1 MNGSHSLLTKFLKPK
16 IRLGAI
22 LRGVI
27 VAAFSMVTTTGIIYV
42 NYIGYWKGTIYR
54 TQTVDFNILANLLPR
69 KISSQLL
76 SKDIKGLQKSL
87 DSNYGLFGIII
98 TNCKSIKIS
107 CPNQKIIYASKAKIE
122 EVDGYKRKL
131 ISKENYTFSWL
142 QKLNNADFLEAELRS
157 ELFIPLYNPPAIEQT
172 WEFTTPRESNIVYS
186 KQINQGEVI
195 GRIYLLRAEPPLF
208 AEELR
213 QWLHNPWSM
222 SSKILAYNAIALAA
236 LLTGLFVWLLS
247 EILYSLNVETEKK
260 LRISAENEAKIL
272 KEKIEAEEAVKIAE
286 KDRHIA
292 IENELKAV
300 QEKQA
305 AEEVALAAT
314 QKGTQAIQEKQAAE
328 EVARA
333 AVLKSEQAI
342 QEKQAAEEAALVATQ
357 KGEQAIQE
365 KQAAQEAA
373 RAAVLKSE
381 QAIQEKQAAEEAAR
395 AAVLKSE
402 QAIQEKQAAERIAQQ
417 NEQAIQEKQA
427 AQEVARAAVLKSEQA
442 IQEKQAAQEAA
453 RAAVLKSEQAIQEK
467 QAAEEAARAA
477 VLKSEQAIQE
487 KQAAERIAQQN
498 EQAIQE
504 KQAAQEVARAAVL
517 KSEQAIQEKQAAQ
530 EAARAAVLKSEQ
542 AIQEK
547 QAAEEAARAAVLK
560 SEQAIQE
567 KQAAE
572 EITRVATQKSKQ
584 AIQEKQAAEEAALIA
599 IREREEA
606 RKHADYLYDSI
617 QEQTREL
624 VIKDEDSRIE
634 TSEPHYHHSFEV
646 IHQSSQSPLTLD
658 IIIQHRTFFEWID
671 SEIRSTYDV
680 DSWLKSYPQFRSLV
694 KENSNGQICLNDLGT
709 LLNCAVNEIFDDRP
723 RLKWPKGVAL
733 PPSKKY
739 GISLEPHHRPR
750 GWEKFVNDLCE
761 IDCVRRVAYDN
772 CGYGG
777 SDIKVVDADSG
788 TIACRYG
795 PVGTCL
801 PLRID
806 TTARGKE
813 QTELVIEYIRKY
825 IQ

>member
-305 AEEVALAAT
+305 AEE
-314 QKGTQAIQEKQAAE
+314 
-328 EVARA
+328 
-333 AVLKSEQAI
+333 
-342 QEKQAAEEAALVATQ
+342 AALVATQ

-381 QAIQEKQAAEEAAR
+381 
-395 AAVLKSE
+395 
-402 QAIQEKQAAERIAQQ
+402 
-417 NEQAIQEKQA
+417 
-427 AQEVARAAVLKSEQA
+427 
-442 IQEKQAAQEAA
+442 
-453 RAAVLKSEQAIQEK
+453 
-467 QAAEEAARAA
+467 
-477 VLKSEQAIQE
+477 
-487 KQAAERIAQQN
+487 
-498 EQAIQE
+498 
-504 KQAAQEVARAAVL
+504 
-517 KSEQAIQEKQAAQ
+517 
-530 EAARAAVLKSEQ
+530 
-542 AIQEK
+542 
-547 QAAEEAARAAVLK
+547 
-560 SEQAIQE
+560 
-567 KQAAE
+567 
-572 EITRVATQKSKQ
+572 Q

>member
-305 AEEVALAAT
+305 AEEVA
-314 QKGTQAIQEKQAAE
+314 
-328 EVARA
+328 RA

-357 KGEQAIQE
+357 KG
-365 KQAAQEAA
+365 
-373 RAAVLKSE
+373 
-381 QAIQEKQAAEEAAR
+381 
-395 AAVLKSE
+395 
-402 QAIQEKQAAERIAQQ
+402 
-417 NEQAIQEKQA
+417 
-427 AQEVARAAVLKSEQA
+427 
-442 IQEKQAAQEAA
+442 
-453 RAAVLKSEQAIQEK
+453 
-467 QAAEEAARAA
+467 
-477 VLKSEQAIQE
+477 
-487 KQAAERIAQQN
+487 
-498 EQAIQE
+498 
-504 KQAAQEVARAAVL
+504 
-517 KSEQAIQEKQAAQ
+517 EQAIQEKQAAQ